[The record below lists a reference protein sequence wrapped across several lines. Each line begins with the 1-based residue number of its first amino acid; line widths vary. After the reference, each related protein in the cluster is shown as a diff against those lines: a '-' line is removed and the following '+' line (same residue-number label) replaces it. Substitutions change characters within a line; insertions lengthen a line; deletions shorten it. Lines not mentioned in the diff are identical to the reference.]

1 MTGLRK
7 GDLTMK
13 KICMAVAMLTI
24 ASVSDVQAA
33 DVTWQKDIKPIFD
46 KNCLSCHGKENPE
59 HDEFA
64 KDKKGYTEKNIGM
77 RMDTF
82 SHLITYVGWPYTG
95 ALIRRL
101 DDGTSR
107 EDKKPGNM
115 YEYLGAT
122 DAERNANLATFKAWV
137 GNWNVKRWK
146 DITKEELDTIKAK
159 Y

>member
-1 MTGLRK
+1 
-7 GDLTMK
+7 MK
-13 KICMAVAMLTI
+13 KMLMTLTAITI
-24 ASVSDVQAA
+24 ACVTHAQAA
-33 DVTWQKDIKPIFD
+33 DVTWQKDIKPLFD
-46 KNCLSCHGKENPE
+46 SNCLSCHGKENPE

-77 RMDTF
+77 RMDTY

-122 DAERNANLATFKAWV
+122 DAERKANLATFKAWV
-137 GNWNVKRWK
+137 GNWSVKRWK
-146 DITKEELDTIKAK
+146 DITKEELDAIQAK